1 MATTMAETLAA
12 SLPAPAPAQ
21 TTNTVPV
28 AESIPA
34 SMSKLIDIEAEIPI
48 EVVQLDGLVVSKIV
62 KHGQETHGTATGLLV
77 GIDLNGTLEVSNCFA
92 LPGGAVADGD
102 EERQTRSARY
112 QAAMLRA
119 LKDIQR
125 DDQPVGFYQTCRFG
139 SFLNGGFVEL
149 ATRYSQLRHGG
160 IAVIH
165 DVTQS
170 ARGHAHLRAYRL
182 SASFKEVYKKGRF
195 TSEQL
200 AESGLTITRMVDEIP
215 IVVRTSPLLG
225 RVLEG
230 MKEGGYEVTE
240 LAGGE
245 GVVEE
250 IVERVEMYRN
260 EEQNVGYVTRQ
271 IARERGRAEAY
282 VQKRKEE
289 NAHRVSQ
296 GLAPLPEEDVSRMF
310 KIPSEPSRL
319 ESVLL
324 LSQLDGITGRM
335 ASGGAGLDMVKLYAN
350 NV

>member
-1 MATTMAETLAA
+1 MAETLAA
-12 SLPAPAPAQ
+12 SLPAPAPTQ
-21 TTNTVPV
+21 TTNAAPV

-62 KHGQETHGTATGLLV
+62 KHGQESNGSVTGLLV

-92 LPGGAVADGD
+92 LPGGAIADGD
-102 EERQTRSARY
+102 EERQSRGARY

-119 LKDIQR
+119 LNDIQR
-125 DDQPVGFYQTCRFG
+125 DDQAVGFYQTCRFG
-139 SFLNGGFVEL
+139 SFLNSGFVEL

-170 ARGHAHLRAYRL
+170 RRGHAHLRAYRL
-182 SASFKEVYKKGRF
+182 SAGFKEVYKKGRF

-200 AESGLTITRMVDEIP
+200 GESGLTISRMVEEVP
-215 IVVRTSPLLG
+215 MVVRTSPLLE
-225 RVLEG
+225 RVLGG
-230 MKEGGYEVTE
+230 MKQGGYEVTE
-240 LAGGE
+240 MAGGE

-289 NAHRVSQ
+289 NALRVSQ
-296 GLAPLPEEDVSRMF
+296 GLAPLPEEDVSRLF
-310 KIPSEPSRL
+310 KIPSEPNRL
-319 ESVLL
+319 EGVLL
-324 LSQLDGITGRM
+324 LSQLDGMAGQM
-335 ASGGAGLDMVKLYAN
+335 ASAGAGLDMAKLYAN
-350 NV
+350 HVY